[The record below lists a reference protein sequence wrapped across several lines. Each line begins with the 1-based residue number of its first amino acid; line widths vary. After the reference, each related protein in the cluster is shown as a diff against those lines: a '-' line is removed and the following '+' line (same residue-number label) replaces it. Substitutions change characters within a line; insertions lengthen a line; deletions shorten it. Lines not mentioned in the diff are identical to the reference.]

1 MKNMHHRKGKNNVEL
16 DKLFDILPTT
26 IRLVVDDPDRLLEI
40 VMDLGRPL
48 ILKYTTGKKRFD
60 NYIIS
65 QKDIDQLENNL
76 GDFGPDNRAGLDG
89 TIHRL
94 SRIKSRSGHTV
105 GFTVRIG
112 KTVEG
117 AADLIKD
124 IAEAGENILVV
135 GSPGKGKST
144 ILRGLAHHISTTT
157 DLSVV
162 IVDSSNEI
170 AGDGDIPHPSVGD
183 SRRLQVPFKLDQHVV
198 MIEAVENHCPDVI
211 IIDEISSDLESKA
224 ARTIAQR
231 GVQLIAT
238 AHGDNLQS
246 IMENPP
252 LSPLIGNT
260 KVAAVSDKAAEKT
273 GNKFIT
279 ERVSKPVFTTVIEI
293 KSFNEVWV
301 YNNVADVI
309 DLTLSGGEYTPE
321 KRLKRDDEFLIIPDS
336 IKEFVP
342 SDTSIAS
349 AFDKAQQPR
358 LSIAERQEQRRLRD
372 EQPRSGKKSWQRRRG
387 GR

>member
-1 MKNMHHRKGKNNVEL
+1 MQHQKGKNNVEL
-16 DKLFDILPTT
+16 DKLFDILPST
-26 IRLVVDDPDRLLEI
+26 IRLVVDEPDNLLEI

-65 QKDIDQLENNL
+65 QEDIDELENNL
-76 GDFGPDNRAGLDG
+76 GDFGEDNRAGLDG

-94 SRIKSRSGHTV
+94 SRIKSRTGLTI

-117 AADLIKD
+117 AEDLIRD
-124 IAEAGENILVV
+124 VADSGENILIV
-135 GSPGKGKST
+135 GLPGLGKT
-144 ILRGLAHHISTTT
+144 TVLRGLANYLSTTT
-157 DLSVV
+157 DKSVV

-170 AGDGDIPHPSVGD
+170 AGDGNVPHPSVGD
-183 SRRLQVPFKLDQHVV
+183 SRRLQVPFRLDQHVV
-198 MIEAVENHCPDVI
+198 MIEAVENHCPNVI
-211 IIDEISSDLESKA
+211 IIDEISSDMESKA
-224 ARTIAQR
+224 SRTIAQR

-279 ERVSKPVFTTVIEI
+279 QRVSAPVFTKVVEI

-301 YNNVADVI
+301 YNDVSEVI
-309 DLTLSGGEYTPE
+309 DLILRGGEYTPE
-321 KRLKRDDEFLIIPDS
+321 RRLKRDGEYLIIPDS
-336 IKEFVP
+336 SKEPEVQTAI
-342 SDTSIAS
+342 SK
-349 AFDKAQQPR
+349 AFNEVQPEKR
-358 LSIAERQEQRRLRD
+358 LSIAERREQRRL
-372 EQPRSGKKSWQRRRG
+372 ESEAPRSGGFRRR
-387 GR
+387 RR